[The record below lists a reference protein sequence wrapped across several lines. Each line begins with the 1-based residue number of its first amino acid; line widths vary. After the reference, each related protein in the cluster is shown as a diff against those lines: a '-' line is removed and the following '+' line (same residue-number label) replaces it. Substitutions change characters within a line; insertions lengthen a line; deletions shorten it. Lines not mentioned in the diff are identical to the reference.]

1 MNKEEIRNIT
11 IPLTAIE
18 MSKLGNGT
26 QFTWEVKDNNN
37 EKILVKIVYDK
48 EGSWIT
54 DGDQEKV
61 YRLWIRR

>member
-1 MNKEEIRNIT
+1 MNKEQIRNIT

-26 QFTWEVKDNNN
+26 QFTWEVKDNRN

-54 DGDQEKV
+54 DGD
-61 YRLWIRR
+61 